1 MNQQRI
7 QSTRGARAPEP
18 QVWVSTGG
26 ATLTLRAVR
35 SSDADLFVKLARE
48 VSPGAAYFR
57 FGRFKVDDL
66 DFDQIHSIC
75 DPDPA
80 RMLHIVAEACEHGQ
94 VSLAGNVRLEIDE
107 ASREAEFVILVAD
120 RWHRHGLGA
129 NLLRMLLQQAK
140 ERGLTEITARVLPSN
155 WPMQRFLG
163 SMGFELLDKNPSDG
177 LKYRFDLT
185 KHR

>member
-1 MNQQRI
+1 MNQQRN
-7 QSTRGARAPEP
+7 QSTRDVRAPEP

-35 SSDADLFVKLARE
+35 SSDADLFVKFAGE

-57 FGRFKVDDL
+57 FGRFKVDDI
-66 DFDQIHSIC
+66 DFDQIRSIC
-75 DPDPA
+75 DPDPV

-94 VSLAGNVRLEIDE
+94 VSLAGNVRLEINQD
-107 ASREAEFVILVAD
+107 SQQAEFVILVAD
-120 RWHRHGLGA
+120 RWHRHGLGT

-140 ERGLTEITARVLPSN
+140 ERGLAEVTARVLPSN
-155 WPMQRFLG
+155 LPMQRFLS
-163 SMGFELLDKNPSDG
+163 SMGFELFDKNPSDG